1 MTVKQYLEQN
11 NVKNYVL
18 TNRMRVPMTEEQI
31 KYSDLDD
38 LEVIAT
44 EVKNGVLHIRTD
56 YVELGC

>member
-56 YVELGC
+56 YIELGC

>member
-1 MTVKQYLEQN
+1 MTVKQYLEHN

>member
-1 MTVKQYLEQN
+1 MTVKQYLEEN
-11 NVKNYVL
+11 KVKNYVL

-31 KYSDLDD
+31 KYSDIDD

-56 YVELGC
+56 YIELGC